1 LPQHGSAGSFGE
13 ISSMKKILLAID
25 GINIDMPA
33 LDFAC
38 YISRL
43 THSKLT
49 GVFLENLVAE
59 ERAVIKSM
67 QGVKYIDWEID
78 KDSDEYQQKKELIE
92 KNILAF
98 KEACSNRSVNYHLHR
113 DRGVPA
119 KEMIHESRYA
129 DLLIIDAATSF
140 NKRYEG
146 TPTGFVKDILSESE
160 CPVIIAPESFETLD
174 EIVFAYDDSKSA
186 MFAIRQFT
194 YMFPELIGKK
204 LTLVQV
210 SESGEW
216 NNENKHPL
224 KEWLQNHYAD
234 FVFETL
240 VGDPDTRLFDY
251 LFKKKNIMVVMGSYG
266 RNTASRFFKHS
277 RADLLIKTVTQP
289 IFISHL

>member
-1 LPQHGSAGSFGE
+1 
-13 ISSMKKILLAID
+13 
-25 GINIDMPA
+25 
-33 LDFAC
+33 
-38 YISRL
+38 
-43 THSKLT
+43 
-49 GVFLENLVAE
+49 
-59 ERAVIKSM
+59 
-67 QGVKYIDWEID
+67 
-78 KDSDEYQQKKELIE
+78 
-92 KNILAF
+92 
-98 KEACSNRSVNYHLHR
+98 
-113 DRGVPA
+113 
-119 KEMIHESRYA
+119 
-129 DLLIIDAATSF
+129 
-140 NKRYEG
+140 
-146 TPTGFVKDILSESE
+146 
-160 CPVIIAPESFETLD
+160 
-174 EIVFAYDDSKSA
+174 
-186 MFAIRQFT
+186 
-194 YMFPELIGKK
+194 MFPELIGKK